1 LRRRF
6 FVSQFSDNAAKLEGA
21 AAHHLA
27 RVLRVEP
34 GQLYELSD
42 GQRLF
47 LARVEAVGRD
57 LVEFSL
63 IEPLETR
70 PVRVA
75 ATLLVAVV
83 KFDRFEWALEKAT
96 ELGAATIVPLA
107 AARSE
112 KTLVAAA
119 AKRAERW
126 EKILFESA
134 QQARCL
140 RAPKLGSIRSPK
152 EAFAGEKSP
161 VQILLSERAEDPSLR
176 TVLGAAPGKLRMPE
190 AGVVHAAIAVGPEGG
205 WTEEEFRA
213 AESSGFAAARLGSN
227 ILRAETAAIAGLSAV
242 HLYFD

>member
-6 FVSQFSDNAAKLEGA
+6 FVSKFNGTAAKLEGA

-27 RVLRVEP
+27 RVLRAEP

-42 GQRLF
+42 GERLF
-47 LARVEAVGRD
+47 LARVEGVGRD

-70 PVRVA
+70 AVRVA
-75 ATLLVAVV
+75 ATLLLSVV
-83 KFDRFEWALEKAT
+83 KFDCFEWALEKAT
-96 ELGAATIVPLA
+96 ELGAAKIVPLA

-112 KTLVAAA
+112 KALVAAA

-134 QQARCL
+134 QQSRCL
-140 RAPKLGSIRSPK
+140 RAPTLGPVCSPK
-152 EAFAGEKSP
+152 EAFTSEKNALR
-161 VQILLSERAEDPSLR
+161 ILLSERAEDPSLR
-176 TVLGAAPGKLRMPE
+176 TVLEVAPVKLSSTT
-190 AGVVHAAIAVGPEGG
+190 AGVVAIAVGPEGG

-213 AESSGFAAARLGSN
+213 AESSDFRAATIGSN

>member
-1 LRRRF
+1 M
-6 FVSQFSDNAAKLEGA
+6 
-21 AAHHLA
+21 A
-27 RVLRVEP
+27 RVLRAEP

-47 LARVEAVGRD
+47 LARVEGVDRD

-63 IEPLETR
+63 IEPLATR

-75 ATLLVAVV
+75 ATLLVAIV

-96 ELGAATIVPLA
+96 ELGATTIMPLA

-112 KTLVAAA
+112 KALVAAA

-134 QQARCL
+134 QQARSL
-140 RAPKLGSIRSPK
+140 RPPELGPLISPL
-152 EAFAGEKSP
+152 EAFSMDKSALR
-161 VQILLSERAEDPSLR
+161 ILLSERAGDPPLK
-176 TVLGAAPGKLRMPE
+176 TVLEAAPHDSGPTERGAE
-190 AGVVHAAIAVGPEGG
+190 AVSIAVGAEGG
-205 WTEEEFRA
+205 WTDDEFRA
-213 AESSGFAAARLGSN
+213 AESSGFAPATIGGN
-227 ILRAETAAIAGLSAV
+227 ILRTETAVIAGLSAV